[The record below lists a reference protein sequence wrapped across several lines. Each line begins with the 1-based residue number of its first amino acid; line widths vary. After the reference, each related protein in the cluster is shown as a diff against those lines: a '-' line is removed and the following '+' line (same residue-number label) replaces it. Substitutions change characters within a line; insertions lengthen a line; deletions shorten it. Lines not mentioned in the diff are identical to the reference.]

1 MMKEV
6 VEVGEVIN
14 TLVYVYMYRIWSSVL
29 FDDQVSSVEV
39 MVGWGCMNGRP
50 RQMVEQRTEQTTGWI
65 GGI

>member
-1 MMKEV
+1 M
-6 VEVGEVIN
+6 
-14 TLVYVYMYRIWSSVL
+14 YVSEWSSVL

-39 MVGWGCMNGRP
+39 MGEWGCMNGRP